1 MTEQTLL
8 ELEKENN
15 NLIVENI
22 QLQADYYAYRSVVEM
37 LKGTMT
43 DQQKKSLQELSE
55 YADERYQLDTALDE
69 QDEQNL
75 LALQD
80 LLETLL

>member
-1 MTEQTLL
+1 MTEPTLL
-8 ELEKENN
+8 QLEKENDD
-15 NLIVENI
+15 LIAENVR
-22 QLQADYYAYRSVVEM
+22 LQADYYAYRSVVEM

-43 DQQKKSLQELSE
+43 AQQKKHLQELSE
-55 YADERYQLDTALDE
+55 YADERYRLDTALDE